1 MMTKTYA
8 IIGDPIDHSFSPALH
23 NAAFLFLGLDSTYI
37 AYRIQK
43 GELEGGIEALK
54 KIDIAGFNV
63 TIPHKVD
70 MMKFLSESDDECKL
84 VGATNTVVNNDG
96 HLKGYNT
103 DVYGFLDPI
112 QKRKIESRDSDV
124 LLIGAGGAARA
135 IIVGFSKEKAR
146 KVSIVNRTRE
156 RADELIKFAQSLGLE
171 SDYLDL
177 ESAGQNVNKY
187 KFVVNATSI
196 GLKGSGCPISTKNIN
211 KDSIVYDIVYVPVE
225 TPLIEQSKNQG
236 ATIIYGWEMLLAQ
249 AMKSFEIWTGRQAP
263 YEAMKLT
270 LLGRF

>member
-1 MMTKTYA
+1 MTKTYA
-8 IIGDPIDHSFSPALH
+8 VIGDPIDHSFSPALH
-23 NAAFLFLGLDSTYI
+23 NTAFLFLGLDCTYI
-37 AYRIQK
+37 AYRIPK
-43 GELEGGIEALK
+43 GELESGIGALK
-54 KIDIAGFNV
+54 KIGISGFNV

-70 MMKFLSESDDECKL
+70 MMKFLDEEDEECKT

-96 HLKGYNT
+96 NLKGYNT
-103 DVYGFLDPI
+103 DVEGFLDPI
-112 QKRKIESRDSDV
+112 KKRKIDCKDSDV

-135 IIVGFSKEKAR
+135 ILVGFSKEQAR
-146 KVSIVNRTRE
+146 KITISNRTRE

-177 ESAGQNVNKY
+177 QSAGESASKY
-187 KFVVNATSI
+187 RFVVNATSV
-196 GLKGSGCPISTKNIN
+196 GLRGAGCPISTKNIT
-211 KDSIVYDIVYVPVE
+211 KDSIVYDIVYTPVE

>member
-1 MMTKTYA
+1 MTKTYA

-23 NAAFLFLGLDSTYI
+23 NAAFLFSGLDCTYI
-37 AYRIQK
+37 AYRIPK
-43 GELEGGIEALK
+43 GELESGVEALK
-54 KIDIAGFNV
+54 KIGIAGFNV
-63 TIPHKVD
+63 TTPHKVD
-70 MMKFLSESDDECKL
+70 MMEFLNEADNECKL
-84 VGATNTVVNNDG
+84 VGATNTVISIDD

-103 DVYGFLDPI
+103 DVDGFLDPI
-112 QKRKIESRDSDV
+112 KKRKIDSKDSDV

-135 IIVGFSKEKAR
+135 IIVAFSKEKVR
-146 KVSIVNRTRE
+146 KITIVNRTHG
-156 RADELIKFAQSLGLE
+156 RAEELIQFAQNLGLE
-171 SDYLDL
+171 SDYSDL
-177 ESAGQNVNKY
+177 QSAGEITDKY
-187 KFVVNATSI
+187 KFVVNATSV

-211 KDSIVYDIVYVPVE
+211 RDSIVYDIVYVPVE

-249 AMKSFEIWTGRQAP
+249 AMKSFEIWTNRPAP